1 MGLAACSKVT
11 PPDPIYTH
19 RIKLTEPHRD
29 TLITVLNDK
38 IVSAKVSL
46 NFQGSISGL
55 ALVHFSSDS
64 TFQTKSIYAL
74 SPESIN
80 AISPFYLGNFNER
93 KLFVKYAPQS
103 DSMKGN
109 VEIKIVFD

>member
-55 ALVHFSSDS
+55 ALVHFSGS
-64 TFQTKSIYAL
+64 
-74 SPESIN
+74 SP
-80 AISPFYLGNFNER
+80 
-93 KLFVKYAPQS
+93 
-103 DSMKGN
+103 N
-109 VEIKIVFD
+109 VVD